1 MVVIN
6 DPIRRALQQLAEP
19 QFSDLQR
26 LVPHIDT
33 QVREKIEGIQPDV
46 VIPLFTMQGIDGGR
60 FEVGNL
66 RS

>member
-19 QFSDLQR
+19 QLSDLQR
-26 LVPHIDT
+26 LVPHLDT
-33 QVREKIEGIQPDV
+33 IVREKIKGVQPDFV
-46 VIPLFTMQGIDGGR
+46 VPLFTMQGIEGGR
-60 FEVGNL
+60 FEVGNF